1 LPYNAGTGA
10 FAGNCLPA
18 NTVVGGNGIDLV
30 GLRKFSSPLCQP
42 LNVQTLT
49 VNGTPKPVGVGCP
62 ADGTPVFSNI
72 FAQDTIA
79 NSNYNAL
86 QISLD
91 RSFSHG
97 LLFQASYTFSKAIDQ
112 GASFENA
119 LNPLNFS
126 FNRGLSLN
134 DARHRFI
141 FSPYWEIPI
150 PKHEGLAGKVVNGW
164 GLSAIILFQ
173 SGFPIRLQTQDDQE
187 LMSSFDFEDPN
198 TPQVTGR
205 VKFIKPQTNGNFW
218 FQTSN
223 INDPGL
229 GTFGNLPHALCCGPR
244 LSNTDLVIQKDT
256 PINERWKTQ
265 FRAEFYNAWN
275 HTQFANPDGN
285 FTDFTFGQIQKVR
298 ENSRVIQFGLKVLF

>member
-1 LPYNAGTGA
+1 M
-10 FAGNCLPA
+10 
-18 NTVVGGNGIDLV
+18 

-42 LNVQTLT
+42 LNVQTLM
-49 VNGTPKPVGVGCP
+49 VNGSPKPVGVGCP
-62 ADGTPVFSNI
+62 PDGTPVFSNI
-72 FAQDTIA
+72 FAQDTIV

-119 LNPLNFS
+119 LNPLNFR

-141 FSPYWEIPI
+141 FSPFWEIPI
-150 PKHEGLAGKVVNGW
+150 PKHDGITGKVVNGW

-173 SGFPIRLQTQDDQE
+173 SGFPIRIQTQDDQE

-198 TPQVTGR
+198 TPQVAGK
-205 VKFIKPQTNGNFW
+205 VQFVKPQKTNGNFW
-218 FQTSN
+218 FLSSN

-285 FTDFTFGQIQKVR
+285 FTDLTFGQIQKVR